1 MGFPRQEYWSGLLF
15 PSPGDLPHP
24 GIQPVSPALEVDSLL
39 LSYKGSRVCVCMCV
53 CVCRLHLKKSIIKL
67 TEYFKTYWK
76 GDKNK
81 LTERQKITL
90 QSHANSNSH
99 WCGPSVI
106 NLFVRVKKGWLFIS
120 RYRHFTGMHRI
131 NVNETTKEIFFL
143 ISSSLHPA
151 ITVHGKFLLRIA
163 LFSLTLHL
171 WVEDFRRDSNVYR
184 NVKSCIYVCHVL
196 YNVHYQTEIAM
207 FYVSLLWSELNL
219 LPPGLFVHYCN
230 MSRVSQ
236 A

>member
-1 MGFPRQEYWSGLLF
+1 MELLDHMVVKETQSC
-15 PSPGDLPHP
+15 PTLCDPMNRSLLASSVPGDSPGENT
-24 GIQPVSPALEVDSLL
+24 GVGCCSLL
-39 LSYKGSRVCVCMCV
+39 QGIFPTQGSNPCLLHWRWILYCWAIREAVCVCMCV

-120 RYRHFTGMHRI
+120 RPLI
-131 NVNETTKEIFFL
+131 N
-143 ISSSLHPA
+143 
-151 ITVHGKFLLRIA
+151 
-163 LFSLTLHL
+163 
-171 WVEDFRRDSNVYR
+171 SN
-184 NVKSCIYVCHVL
+184 
-196 YNVHYQTEIAM
+196 
-207 FYVSLLWSELNL
+207 FLNL
-219 LPPGLFVHYCN
+219 LLLLMVFYFLPLFTCFFVPLTYVYKIRKKKRFNNVFNLSSLIRSFLYPFC
-230 MSRVSQ
+230 
-236 A
+236 